1 MEISRNA
8 VTHVAEKIMDSEG
21 WQSPKLILMTPT
33 TCCDCRN
40 LWNNMFQPEGRRTL
54 DYSQKAPLLCPSRC
68 FLQFEVAR
76 NKIKT
81 LLSFQRCPLLRDKR
95 KHSLTRTF
103 ILNWTCAIIW
113 GNVCCEQV
121 TWCIWTKLYKK
132 DNKYITILWYYMGDL
147 LSRVMWR
154 VELKVMRWSKFA
166 TLVWLPDLLAGTNC
180 DVGNDD
186 DDVRWWW
193 SWKTQTEKQKSLL

>member
-1 MEISRNA
+1 
-8 VTHVAEKIMDSEG
+8 
-21 WQSPKLILMTPT
+21 MTPT
-33 TCCDCRN
+33 NCCDCRN
-40 LWNNMFQPEGRRTL
+40 LWNNMFQPESRRTL

-68 FLQFEVAR
+68 FVQFAR
-76 NKIKT
+76 NKTKT

-132 DNKYITILWYYMGDL
+132 DNKYITLLWQNMGDL
-147 LSRVMWR
+147 LSRVTWR

-166 TLVWLPDLLAGTNC
+166 TLVWLPDLLAGTYCNVC
-180 DVGNDD
+180 NDD
-186 DDVRWWW
+186 ERRWW
-193 SWKTQTEKQKSLL
+193 SWKTQKEKQKPLL